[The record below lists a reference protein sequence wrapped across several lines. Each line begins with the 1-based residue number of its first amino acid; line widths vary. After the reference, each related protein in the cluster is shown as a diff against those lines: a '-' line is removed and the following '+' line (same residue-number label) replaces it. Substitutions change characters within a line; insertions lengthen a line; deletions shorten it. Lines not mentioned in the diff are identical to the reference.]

1 MDNYDDSKYQQNHH
15 KHQNRLDELRERNR
29 QRLAE
34 LREKMDFQAQTLEE
48 KKDFDERQAQKSHSR
63 RVMLKEMEL
72 EHRSQERAV
81 QLERREQEQA
91 EQREFNEFQTLA
103 RAEAGLELEQLRHE
117 LREAE
122 RLPNFQ
128 DFQRRAELEFLIR
141 RQERLDQN
149 QIDNKALER
158 RITEFRS
165 LNRHDIHKL
174 VLVAAFEHLHGE
186 AIHRRTVAELQED
199 TDAEMMKAEQAHRH
213 KLREDDNAS
222 RLRVSEMFSEKL
234 FDLVFSQM
242 GGSAGLS
249 QNDLEKIV
257 SEWEKEGD
265 KLKR

>member
-1 MDNYDDSKYQQNHH
+1 MD
-15 KHQNRLDELRERNR
+15 LD
-29 QRLAE
+29 
-34 LREKMDFQAQTLEE
+34 
-48 KKDFDERQAQKSHSR
+48 
-63 RVMLKEMEL
+63 
-72 EHRSQERAV
+72 HRSQERAV
-81 QLERREQEQA
+81 QQ
-91 EQREFNEFQTLA
+91 EQREKEQADRRELDEFQTLA

-122 RLPNFQ
+122 RLPNFE
-128 DFQRRAELEFLIR
+128 DFQRRAQLEFLIR

-149 QIDNKALER
+149 QMDNKALER
-158 RITEFRS
+158 RITELRS
-165 LNRHDIHKL
+165 LNRHEINRL
-174 VLVAAFEHLHGE
+174 VLVSAFEHLHAE
-186 AIHRRTVAELQED
+186 AIHRRTVSELQED

-249 QNDLEKIV
+249 QIDLEKIV